1 MENCFD
7 RSVMWCQ
14 FVSSKQFVRPWTKV
28 TSSSGID
35 ILAYQSFKSYHVW
48 CWPYYL
54 WVNTK
59 NLTLV
64 VYRTCV
70 FINETRT
77 PHLTYWTYAHMDVDF
92 ANHMQCLRSCVWRVI
107 FQRIRL
113 LKNISPV
120 TSLRLYSFY
129 QLFSNQKNG
138 GMYLFLDVA
147 YICTITGQSGKKIP
161 PFIWYQ

>member
-1 MENCFD
+1 MYVTFYVYFLCVTISRLFFMYSIYGIEKND
-7 RSVMWCQ
+7 
-14 FVSSKQFVRPWTKV
+14 SSRQN
-28 TSSSGID
+28 I
-35 ILAYQSFKSYHVW
+35 
-48 CWPYYL
+48 
-54 WVNTK
+54 
-59 NLTLV
+59 V

-70 FINETRT
+70 FINGMRTR
-77 PHLTYWTYAHMDVDF
+77 HLTYWTYAQIDVDF

-120 TSLRLYSFY
+120 TSLRLYSFS

-161 PFIWYQ
+161 PFIWYQEYVRTSNI